1 MTAALSMVLI
11 DETVVSVALPAIQQ
25 HLHMSPSGRQWPVN
39 AYLLALAAC
48 VTVGGRLGELAGQA
62 RMFRPSAVVFV
73 AASAGCGL
81 APVRGVDH
89 RSAGRAEAGRGR
101 DDSGLR
107 GDVITAF
114 SGASG
119 AAPWAA
125 TQGARRPLA
134 LGPLA
139 NGLLTQTISWRAVFW
154 VNLPIGPAILALARQ
169 TLPAD
174 DPEWGA

>member
-1 MTAALSMVLI
+1 MAGLTTGNRKWWILTTMTAALSMVLI

-48 VTVGGRLGELAGQA
+48 VTAEGRLGELAGQA

-81 APVRGVDH
+81 APARGVDH

-101 DDSGLR
+101 DDAGLR

-125 TQGARRPLA
+125 TRGARRPRWPSA
-134 LGPLA
+134 H
-139 NGLLTQTISWRAVFW
+139 
-154 VNLPIGPAILALARQ
+154 LPTGCSPRRSA
-169 TLPAD
+169 
-174 DPEWGA
+174 GAPCSG